1 MPTVV
6 SSRALVPIGR
16 RIPNAPEDSDA
27 SKAIVLRRKQA
38 GEENEDLSKA
48 LIIRPSDDGKD
59 DRQALVL
66 YRKKGGPEALREL
79 AEWHKS
85 STLLPPFR
93 LEELLRVS
101 ESQFLSCLGVLQ
113 NLQSAL
119 YFHDDIVDTIKATRE
134 YAIFKEKGGDDPLQN
149 QAFVTQTIASRIHNA
164 YFRAAAWK
172 YVRDHAKLL
181 KDMEL
186 EDLNVYAQLKS
197 KPALCVAYLETY
209 EMLRQ
214 IEASGQHEVG
224 LLASASPHYMK
235 HFKENGGVLE
245 WDSEA
250 GQRLNKSLVDTIIIE
265 LILPQ
270 SRYPASILM
279 LCLRDAIAGGD
290 HKTAQRFTQDVFDA
304 IGDLSVTLQLLDMMD
319 TPISASDA
327 RAWRLAQS
335 ENINANFT
343 ALIKSSQA
351 ASSHVAGIG
360 AHIIPLTKTKTP
372 ATLEKIW
379 DSINQT
385 YVARAGMDIDILWGL
400 EDSMNPEP
408 QWSAWALTRTKD
420 AKDDEPDARALVR
433 KGKGKGEGRRKKLLA
448 IAAEANEDDL
458 PDLIDDPED
467 SDEEEDSDSEG
478 WSDDEEEEED
488 DDEREW
494 HNRKFEEMRQQEGK
508 TQAQAPAKSP
518 EGRGNPFKTLFR
530 SLKGRF
536 LTKNPILS
544 VDPEAPRAEFDERDE
559 DQDQTG
565 KKKKKKKPKKKTGG
579 AAGDDEVLPS
589 LLPAYPIKG
598 IASDLP
604 PLIPVSVAAERLKA
618 RNAAAAAGGE
628 KVLVKKANVQL
639 GEVDDEDTHKP
650 ETSGKKKKKKKK
662 KSAKKAGEAAE
673 DEDEEDEP
681 PRPQTPVTPAA
692 STSAKSPPP
701 ARSTPKSPQS
711 SKAMPTSPTMGAASA
726 SAASLYMP
734 QPETAQSGLSYMKS
748 EGIGKKT
755 KTKSRPE
762 PSEGKLGKLGT
773 FMSRTFWAPE
783 EKAKEE
789 KVKDDKGK
797 GKGGKDED
805 EDAPPSGVAERLKAY
820 MKSVTGMNSR
830 VASSW
835 ERILG
840 LDDTKGQSGLDW
852 NAFVKAMTDLGFEY
866 DESSAGSRVRFDP
879 PNRNDKSY
887 TTHKPHPDPW
897 LHPKRVK
904 HIARDLHKMYGFD
917 ADTLLGRSEA
927 TA

>member
-38 GEENEDLSKA
+38 GEENEDLTKA

-101 ESQFLSCLGVLQ
+101 ESQFLSCLSTLQ
-113 NLQSAL
+113 NLQDPL
-119 YFHDDIVDTIKATRE
+119 YFHDDILDTIKATRE
-134 YAIFKEKGGDDPLQN
+134 YAVFKEKGGDDPLQN
-149 QAFVTQTIASRIHNA
+149 QAFVTQTISSRIHNA
-164 YFRAAAWK
+164 YFRTASWK

-197 KPALCVAYLETY
+197 KPALCIAYLETY

-235 HFKENGGVLE
+235 HFKDNGGILE

-250 GQRLNKSLVDTIIIE
+250 GLRLNKSLVDTIIIE

-290 HKTAQRFTQDVFDA
+290 HKTSQRFTQDVFDA

-335 ENINANFT
+335 ENINASFT
-343 ALIKSSQA
+343 ALIKSSQG
-351 ASSHVAGIG
+351 ASNHVAGIG
-360 AHIIPLTKTKTP
+360 QHVVPLTKTKTP

-408 QWSAWALTRTKD
+408 QWSAWALTRKD
-420 AKDDEPDARALVR
+420 SKDEAPDARALVR
-433 KGKGKGEGRRKKLLA
+433 KGKGTGEGRKKKPLA
-448 IAAEANEDDL
+448 IAAEPTSDGEIPLLIEESDYED
-458 PDLIDDPED
+458 E
-467 SDEEEDSDSEG
+467 DEEDTDTDG
-478 WSDDEEEEED
+478 WSDD
-488 DDEREW
+488 DDEEADPEEVEW
-494 HNRKFEEMRQQEGK
+494 YRQQFDAMRREQEEGK
-508 TQAQAPAKSP
+508 KAEAPAPARSP

-536 LTKNPILS
+536 LSKNPILS

-559 DQDQTG
+559 EQDQTG
-565 KKKKKKKPKKKTGG
+565 KKKKKKKPKKKAGG
-579 AAGDDEVLPS
+579 AAGGEEELPS
-589 LLPAYPIKG
+589 LLPAYPVKG
-598 IASDLP
+598 VAPDLP

-618 RNAAAAAGGE
+618 RNAGATSASE
-628 KVLVKKANVQL
+628 PKVLVKKNNVVL
-639 GEVDDEDTHKP
+639 EEGDDVDAHKP
-650 ETSGKKKKKKKK
+650 EGSGKKKKKKKK
-662 KSAKKAGEAAE
+662 KAKKAGEAAE
-673 DEDEEDEP
+673 DDDEEDEP
-681 PRPQTPVTPAA
+681 APMSPVTPAA
-692 STSAKSPPP
+692 SAAAKSPPP
-701 ARSTPKSPQS
+701 VRSTPKSPQAT
-711 SKAMPTSPTMGAASA
+711 KATPTSPSMGAASA
-726 SAASLYMP
+726 SASSLYTP

-748 EGIGKKT
+748 EGIGMKT

-762 PSEGKLGKLGT
+762 PGEGRFAKLGT
-773 FMSRTFWAPE
+773 FMTRTFRGKEKEEKEKE
-783 EKAKEE
+783 EKAKE
-789 KVKDDKGK
+789 K
-797 GKGGKDED
+797 ED
-805 EDAPPSGVAERLKAY
+805 EPKSGVAERLREF
-820 MKSVTGMNSR
+820 MKSVTGGNSR
-830 VASSW
+830 AASSW

-904 HIARDLHKMYGFD
+904 AIARDLYKMYGFE
-917 ADTLLGRSEA
+917 ADTLLGHTEA
-927 TA
+927 VA